1 MTGAHGGERAD
12 ARTRAMDPRRNIV
25 LEASAGTGKTSVL
38 VGRYVN
44 LLRAGV
50 DPANILAVT
59 FTRKAATEMRNRIVG
74 ALRDEAHAS
83 DAGRERWH
91 GLRDRLGEIAIS
103 TIDAFCL
110 SLLREFPLEAD
121 LEPGFGLADETET
134 PRILEHA
141 LDHALR
147 VSSRVAYRNPDVAL
161 VLAQL
166 GRRRLRTG
174 LAYLLTRRLVASA
187 ALRRVVAGSRALS
200 AEDVCTDVVQRL
212 QNVLGGVSG
221 GLEQFLTDGPVGH
234 PRFAMLAH
242 DLRKLF
248 ARHGTDDGAVRSL
261 LERVQEYFLTQAGK
275 PRQRLTG
282 FHMGHFPT
290 RHAKDRHLRA
300 VRTLAPDI
308 ADISRAFHRNLNVV
322 LVRGVRR
329 LFRIAEREYRR
340 TLDAHAALDFT
351 DVQLRAVKLL
361 SQMDEFAQSRYRL
374 ESRYHHVLVDEF
386 QDTSRTQ
393 WELVSLLIQS
403 WGEGLGLVHEAPLPP
418 SVFIVGDRKQSI
430 YRFRQADVAMLREA
444 GGYIERLRPD
454 GGVRTSIAQS
464 FRAVPPLLEFINDL
478 CGAIPKKSGRD
489 AFTYDIQDSFPV
501 EGDSTH
507 ERADVVR
514 AGADSRSPVLGLAVA
529 DDELRCGE
537 AVAAKVEHLLADER
551 IRDPHTRDP
560 RRVKAGDVAI
570 LFRSRASHR
579 EFERALEARGIAS
592 YVYKG
597 LGFFDADE
605 IKDLAALMKFLA
617 DPTSDLRAAAF
628 MRSGFVRL
636 SDAAIHELAPRLA
649 DAIAGPDQ
657 PQAGA
662 VLADDDHQ
670 MLTRM
675 RATVARW
682 LGLVDRLPPAELID
696 LVLSESA
703 YAYEIRGPRMAQAYE
718 NIKKMRSLLRRI
730 QNRGYATLARI
741 ADHIEHLSSGDDA
754 NATVDAS
761 DAVHLMTIHAAKGL
775 EFPVVFL
782 VNLSRGTGSPSQP
795 IRVVAD
801 RGDRIP
807 MAAVGAYVST
817 IDESERNRELEETKR
832 LLYVAITRARD
843 RLYFASVVTQ
853 GKLKP
858 GRGSL
863 SEVLPVSFLGVFGAA
878 MQDPRRDQV
887 EWAGHATRI
896 HRFEVCHGPNISDP
910 NRAAR
915 HPLHAGDTQTRRL
928 HDDFIRL
935 QPRGVVPRVAAT
947 SYLADRISH
956 GEARRVESTPSD
968 SSRLCGA
975 LVHRLLSSCHAPETT
990 DSEELKRRAGELL
1003 RSDERVDPDTS
1014 RRVVNE
1020 AVRLHQAIVRH
1031 ETVQHAMRG
1040 DCLYEVPFS
1049 VYLVPEL
1056 VENPREGPCIVR
1068 GVIDCLVRH
1077 DDGRVTV
1084 VEFKTGS
1091 PRPEHREQIALY
1103 QAAAEALFPAASVD
1117 GLLVYPE
1124 DPS

>member
-1 MTGAHGGERAD
+1 MTGTRGGDRAD

-59 FTRKAATEMRNRIVG
+59 FTRKAATDMRSRIVG
-74 ALRDEAHAS
+74 ALRDEAHGS
-83 DAGRERWH
+83 DEGRERWH
-91 GLRDRLGEIAIS
+91 ALRDRLGEIAIS

-110 SLLREFPLEAD
+110 SLLREFPLEAG
-121 LEPGFGLADETET
+121 LEPGFGMADETET
-134 PRILEHA
+134 PRIMEHA

-147 VSSRVAYRNPDVAL
+147 VSSRMAQRNPDVAL
-161 VLAQL
+161 VLAQI
-166 GRRRLRTG
+166 GQRRLRTG
-174 LAYLLTRRLVASA
+174 LAYLLTRRLVAPA
-187 ALRRVVAGSRALS
+187 TLRRFLDGSRALS
-200 AEDVCTDVVQRL
+200 AEAVCTDLVQRL
-212 QNVLGGVSG
+212 RKVLDGVSG
-221 GLEQFLTDGPVGH
+221 GLERFLTDGPVGH
-234 PRFAMLAH
+234 PRFTMLAH
-242 DLRKLF
+242 DLRRLS
-248 ARHGTDDGAVRSL
+248 ALHGTDGGAVRSL
-261 LERVQEYFLTQAGK
+261 LERVQEYFLTQAGE

-282 FHMGHFPT
+282 FQAGHFPT
-290 RHAKDRHLRA
+290 SRAKDRHRQA
-300 VRTLAPDI
+300 VRALAPDI
-308 ADISRAFHRNLNVV
+308 AEIAKAFHRNLNIV

-329 LFRIAEREYRR
+329 LLRIAEREYRR
-340 TLDAHAALDFT
+340 TLEAHAALDFT
-351 DVQLRAVKLL
+351 DVQVRAVKLL
-361 SQMDEFAQSRYRL
+361 RQMDEFAQSRYRL

-430 YRFRQADVAMLREA
+430 YRFREADVAVLHEA

-478 CGAIPKKSGRD
+478 CGAIPKKSGQD
-489 AFTYDIQDSFPV
+489 AFTYDAQDRFPV
-501 EGDSTH
+501 EGGAAHDLTD
-507 ERADVVR
+507 AVR
-514 AGADSRSPVLGLAVA
+514 EGADRGATVLGLAVA
-529 DDELRCGE
+529 DDELRCAE
-537 AVAAKVEHLLADER
+537 VVAATIEHLLTDER

-560 RRVKAGDVAI
+560 RWVRPGDVAI

-579 EFERALEARGIAS
+579 EFERALEARGIPS

-605 IKDLAALMKFLA
+605 IKDLGAVMKFLA
-617 DPTSDLRAAAF
+617 DPTSDLRSAAF

-636 SDAAIHELAPRLA
+636 SDAAIHELAPGLA
-649 DAIAGPDQ
+649 DAIAGPDE

-662 VLADDDHQ
+662 ALADDDRQ
-670 MLTRM
+670 MLTRI
-675 RATVARW
+675 RATVPRW

-703 YAYEIRGPRMAQAYE
+703 YAYEIRGPRMVQAYE

-741 ADHIEHLSSGDDA
+741 ADYIEHLSSGDDA
-754 NATVDAS
+754 NATIDAS

-782 VNLSRGTGSPSQP
+782 VNLSRGTGNPSQP

-801 RGDRIP
+801 RGDGAP
-807 MAAVGAYVST
+807 TAAVGAYVSLL
-817 IDESERNRELEETKR
+817 DEAERVLELEETKR

-843 RLYFASVVTQ
+843 RLYFASVVTH

-863 SEVLPVSFLGVFGAA
+863 SEILPVSFLEVFGTA
-878 MQDPRRDQV
+878 QDPRHVQV
-887 EWAGHATRI
+887 EWAAHATRI
-896 HRFEVCHGPNISDP
+896 HRFEVCHPVSISEP
-910 NRAAR
+910 SHAAQRAR
-915 HPLHAGDTQTRRL
+915 RVGGTQTRRL

-935 QPRGVVPRVAAT
+935 QPGDVVPRVAAT
-947 SYLADRISH
+947 SYLVVRTND
-956 GEARRVESTPSD
+956 GEARRVVDTSRDST
-968 SSRLCGA
+968 RLRGA
-975 LVHRLLSSCHAPETT
+975 LVHRLVQSCAGPDTI
-990 DSEELKRRAGELL
+990 DSEELKGRAWALL
-1003 RSDERVDPDTS
+1003 RSDERAYPDTS

-1020 AVRLHQAIVRH
+1020 AVRLYQAIVRQ

-1040 DCLYEVPFS
+1040 DCLFEVPFS
-1049 VYLVPEL
+1049 VYLVPEFFK
-1056 VENPREGPCIVR
+1056 NRHAGPCIVR

-1084 VEFKTGS
+1084 VEFKTAG

-1117 GLLVYPE
+1117 ALLVYPE

>member
-50 DPANILAVT
+50 DPANILAMT
-59 FTRKAATEMRNRIVG
+59 FTRKAATDMRGRIVR
-74 ALRDEAHAS
+74 ALRDEARTS
-83 DAGRERWH
+83 DEGRARWH

-121 LEPGFGLADETET
+121 LEPGFGMADETET

-147 VSSRVAYRNPDVAL
+147 VSSRVAHRNPDVAL

-174 LAYLLTRRLVASA
+174 LAYLLTRRLVAPA
-187 ALRRVVAGSRALS
+187 ALRRFVGGSRALS
-200 AEDVCTDVVQRL
+200 AEDVCTDMVQRL
-212 QNVLGGVSG
+212 QNVLGGAPG

-242 DLRKLF
+242 DLRRLS
-248 ARHGTDDGAVRSL
+248 ARHDTDGGATRSL
-261 LERVQEYFLTQAGK
+261 LERVQEYFLTQEGK

-282 FHMGHFPT
+282 FQVGHFPT
-290 RHAKDRHLRA
+290 SHAKDRHLRA
-300 VRTLAPDI
+300 VRALAPDI
-308 ADISRAFHRNLNVV
+308 AGISRAFHRNLNVV

-361 SQMDEFAQSRYRL
+361 RRMDEFAQSRYRL

-430 YRFRQADVAMLREA
+430 YRFREADVAVLHEA

-464 FRAVPPLLEFINDL
+464 FRALPPLLEFINDL

-489 AFTYDIQDSFPV
+489 AFTYDIQDRFPV
-501 EGDSTH
+501 EADSTH
-507 ERADVVR
+507 DRTDAVR
-514 AGADSRSPVLGLAVA
+514 EDANSTSTVLGLAVA
-529 DDELRCGE
+529 DDELRCAE
-537 AVAAKVEHLLADER
+537 AVAAKVEHLLTDER

-560 RRVKAGDVAI
+560 RPVRPGDVAI

-605 IKDLAALMKFLA
+605 IKDLGALMKFLA
-617 DPTSDLRAAAF
+617 DPTSDLRATAF

-657 PQAGA
+657 PQARVA
-662 VLADDDHQ
+662 LADDDRR

-675 RATVARW
+675 RATVPRW

-696 LVLSESA
+696 LVLNESA
-703 YAYEIRGPRMAQAYE
+703 YAYEIRGPRMVQAYE
-718 NIKKMRSLLRRI
+718 NIKKMRSLLRRL

-782 VNLSRGTGSPSQP
+782 VNLSRGTGNPSQP

-807 MAAVGAYVST
+807 MAAVGAYVSA
-817 IDESERNRELEETKR
+817 IDESERTRELEETKR

-863 SEVLPVSFLGVFGAA
+863 SEILPVSFLNVFGAA
-878 MQDPRRDQV
+878 AQDQRRDQV

-896 HRFEVCHGPNISDP
+896 HRFEVWQAPNISDP

-915 HPLHAGDTQTRRL
+915 RLLHAGDTQTRRR
-928 HDDFIRL
+928 HDDFIQL
-935 QPRGVVPRVAAT
+935 QPRDVVPRVAAT
-947 SYLADRISH
+947 SYLADRISQ
-956 GEARRVESTPSD
+956 GETRRMEDTPSD

-975 LVHRLLSSCHAPETT
+975 LVHRLLQSCHAPETIH
-990 DSEELKRRAGELL
+990 SEELKWRAWELL
-1003 RSDERVDPDTS
+1003 RSDERAYPDTS
-1014 RRVVNE
+1014 RLVVNE
-1020 AVRLHQAIVRH
+1020 AVRLYQAIVRH
-1031 ETVQHAMRG
+1031 ETVQQAMRG
-1040 DCLYEVPFS
+1040 ECLYEVSFS
-1049 VYLVPEL
+1049 VYLEPKFF
-1056 VENPREGPCIVR
+1056 ENRRAGPCIVR

-1077 DDGRVTV
+1077 DDGRMTV
-1084 VEFKTGS
+1084 VEFKTGI
-1091 PRPEHREQIALY
+1091 PRSEHREQIALY
-1103 QAAAEALFPAASVD
+1103 QAAAETLFPAASVD
-1117 GLLVYPE
+1117 ALLVYPE